1 MNNPHTNYLKNT
13 APQSREDFINLLGQT
28 SLFAGLPKELRS
40 RIFDYA
46 KFMDLG
52 NGERPVVEGMFDQ
65 EIYLLIKGRLDVFI
79 KLENK
84 KEKQID
90 SLGESFT
97 LFGERCLLGQPRG
110 ASIQSNGES
119 LLLGLDLSSLPD
131 LNEHLEDPSVRLEDS
146 AYQDN
151 LDMYLVVASVLYGRL
166 ERLVHDQ
173 YKLAN
178 RIRGMK
184 KGIRV
189 KKHNVLMTQLYNEL
203 VENRLA
209 VELRSP
215 EIWRRLLRNL
225 KSEVLD
231 RLLEEEVLNTARI
244 YEELVRL
251 QALGLLQQ
259 RDWVYDLL
267 KRLTEQAK
275 FLKRYYEPLQVDS
288 NGLPEVMELAQCLED
303 LHLNVEKAG
312 ILTRS
317 IHFSEFLE
325 ALDDQGR
332 WNPSGLVKHLGEV
345 GLLTSWFGRA
355 HLALVLCSALISLMG
370 KANQVIASYVSF
382 LGNLHTQ
389 PRQFPKQTGE
399 DLASLFETF
408 YQSLQKSP
416 GPEAALEAVE
426 PSVDSLLAQFGM

>member
-1 MNNPHTNYLKNT
+1 MVDMK
-13 APQSREDFINLLGQT
+13 
-28 SLFAGLPKELRS
+28 
-40 RIFDYA
+40 
-46 KFMDLG
+46 
-52 NGERPVVEGMFDQ
+52 
-65 EIYLLIKGRLDVFI
+65 
-79 KLENK
+79 
-84 KEKQID
+84 ID

-215 EIWRRLLRNL
+215 EIWRRLLGNL

-244 YEELVRL
+244 SEELVRL